1 MCGDTLCSDIELI
14 CDNITKVLECDKES
28 SKSLSDKQ
36 IKEVNKKLKQINFK
50 YIKKYVR
57 L

>member
-14 CDNITKVLECDKES
+14 CDNITKVLEYDKES